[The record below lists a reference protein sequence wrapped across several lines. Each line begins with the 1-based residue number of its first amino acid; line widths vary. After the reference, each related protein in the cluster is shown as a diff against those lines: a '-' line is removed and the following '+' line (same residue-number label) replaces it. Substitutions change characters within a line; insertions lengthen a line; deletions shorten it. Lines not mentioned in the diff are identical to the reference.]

1 MVLPTGLCS
10 SIENKKVRVFSW
22 ATGMPPESENK
33 ESQHT
38 PGNISREALGP
49 SPALSWAPV
58 AEGDRVGALR
68 GRPEQA
74 LSPRS
79 PRPGLRLIL

>member
-10 SIENKKVRVFSW
+10 SIENEKVRVFSW

-38 PGNISREALGP
+38 RGNISREALGP
-49 SPALSWAPV
+49 GPALSRPPV
-58 AEGDRVGALR
+58 AEGDRVGGLR
-68 GRPEQA
+68 GRSEQA